1 MTAMLTI
8 EGRIFGR
15 KRPLF
20 DDFTIPLPPEWEDG
34 GETRGEPL
42 TLRGL
47 ITRIVQEE
55 VRAFN
60 ERQEARRLTQALTQ
74 ADIERGLMRGKV
86 DMGGHSAPHR
96 ATAEAAVG
104 AALLAF
110 EDGLYYVFV
119 DDEQQTNLDREVY
132 VRPDSRVMF
141 LRLVALAG
149 G

>member
-1 MTAMLTI
+1 MAATLTI
-8 EGRIFGR
+8 EGKVFGQ

-20 DDFTIPLPPEWEDG
+20 SDFTVPMPPEWESG
-34 GETRGEPL
+34 SERL

-55 VRAFN
+55 VRSFG
-60 ERQEARRLTQALTQ
+60 ERQEQRRLTQALSR

-86 DMGGHSAPHR
+86 DMGGKGAVQ
-96 ATAEAAVG
+96 TVDVEAAVG
-104 AALLAF
+104 EALLAF

-119 DDEQQTNLDREVY
+119 DEQQQTELDREVS
-132 VRPDSRVMF
+132 VQPGSHVMF

>member
-1 MTAMLTI
+1 MASVLTI
-8 EGRIFGR
+8 EGKVFGQ

-20 DDFTIPLPPEWEDG
+20 HDFTVPLPPEWESDN
-34 GETRGEPL
+34 ERL

-55 VRAFN
+55 VRAFG
-60 ERQEARRLTQALTQ
+60 ERQESRRLTQALSR

-86 DMGGHSAPHR
+86 DMGGRDAVQAVNS
-96 ATAEAAVG
+96 EAAIG
-104 AALLAF
+104 EALLAF

-119 DDEQQTNLDREVY
+119 DEQQQTDLDREVS